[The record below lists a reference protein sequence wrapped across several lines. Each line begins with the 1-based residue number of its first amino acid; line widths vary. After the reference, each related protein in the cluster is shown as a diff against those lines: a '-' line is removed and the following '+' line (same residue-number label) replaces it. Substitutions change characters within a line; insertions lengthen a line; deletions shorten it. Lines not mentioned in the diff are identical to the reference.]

1 MDNHVS
7 SCGFG
12 NWYLAWQKMT
22 DIEKAKLKIKE
33 LENKIQLLKET
44 IDNFSVTKN
53 VLEQYVMYEENKT
66 TTEIP
71 DYGNR
76 SNTEEIQ

>member
-1 MDNHVS
+1 
-7 SCGFG
+7 
-12 NWYLAWQKMT
+12 MT

-33 LENKIQLLKET
+33 LDSKIQLLKET

>member
-1 MDNHVS
+1 MDNNVS

-12 NWYLAWQKMT
+12 NWYLAWKAMT
-22 DIEKAKLKIKE
+22 GVEKAKVKIKE
-33 LENKIQLLKET
+33 LEDKIKLMQDT
-44 IDNFSVTKN
+44 IDNFSITKI
-53 VLEQYVMYEENKT
+53 VLEQYIEYEENKT

-76 SNTEEIQ
+76 SHTEEIQ